1 VVIVLQAIH
10 EVPTFFGSLSIA
22 AAGGIQKV
30 GSDLTDRSVSCQTVS
45 RGAKQLAH
53 TVDASLASGVQGASP
68 TGRAS
73 CQTCGGRP
81 RAHCRMAV
89 KPQSTPSAPLN
100 SRRAEICRRA
110 AQIFQER
117 GFDATSVSDIARA
130 LDMTKAGLYH
140 YFTSKEALLFE
151 IMMFGLER
159 VHDEVLVPV
168 RAIRDPEVRL
178 RQLIVRHAR
187 IATRAR
193 GAVAFLV
200 DEARALPPAQ
210 RSKIEQRMRVY
221 IDLLR
226 DTLTELKKTHRL
238 RDVDPTVGA
247 FSIAGMIL
255 WLPRWFR
262 QGGRLTPEEAADE
275 IANLALGG
283 LIRTP
288 TASPRKSRA
297 RTS

>member
-1 VVIVLQAIH
+1 M
-10 EVPTFFGSLSIA
+10 A
-22 AAGGIQKV
+22 AKRTA
-30 GSDLTDRSVSCQTVS
+30 T
-45 RGAKQLAH
+45 
-53 TVDASLASGVQGASP
+53 
-68 TGRAS
+68 
-73 CQTCGGRP
+73 
-81 RAHCRMAV
+81 
-89 KPQSTPSAPLN
+89 APLN
-100 SRRAEICRRA
+100 PRRAEICRRA

-159 VHDEVLVPV
+159 VHDEVLEPV
-168 RAIRDPEVRL
+168 RAIRDPELRL

-210 RSKIEQRMRVY
+210 RTKIEQRMRIY

-238 RDVDPTVGA
+238 RDIDPTVGA

-262 QGGRLTPEEAADE
+262 HGGRLTPEQAADE

-283 LIRTP
+283 LLRTSA
-288 TASPRKSRA
+288 ASQRKSRA
-297 RTS
+297 RAS

>member
-1 VVIVLQAIH
+1 MPAQRVVATVLD
-10 EVPTFFGSLSIA
+10 T
-22 AAGGIQKV
+22 
-30 GSDLTDRSVSCQTVS
+30 
-45 RGAKQLAH
+45 
-53 TVDASLASGVQGASP
+53 
-68 TGRAS
+68 
-73 CQTCGGRP
+73 
-81 RAHCRMAV
+81 
-89 KPQSTPSAPLN
+89 
-100 SRRAEICRRA
+100 RRVLMYRTA
-110 AQIFQER
+110 AQMFRDR

-130 LDMTKAGLYH
+130 LGLTKAGLYH
-140 YFTSKEALLFE
+140 HFESKEALLFE

-159 VHDEVLVPV
+159 VHDEVLEPV

-210 RSKIEQRMRVY
+210 RTKIELRMRVY

-226 DTLTELKKTHRL
+226 DTLTELKKAHRL

-262 QGGRLTPEEAADE
+262 HGGRLTPDEAADE

-283 LIRTP
+283 LLRGP
-288 TASPRKSRA
+288 AATARRSRA
-297 RTS
+297 RAS

>member
-1 VVIVLQAIH
+1 MPAKRH
-10 EVPTFFGSLSIA
+10 PT
-22 AAGGIQKV
+22 
-30 GSDLTDRSVSCQTVS
+30 
-45 RGAKQLAH
+45 
-53 TVDASLASGVQGASP
+53 
-68 TGRAS
+68 
-73 CQTCGGRP
+73 
-81 RAHCRMAV
+81 
-89 KPQSTPSAPLN
+89 APLN

-151 IMMFGLER
+151 IMTFGLER
-159 VHDEVLVPV
+159 VHDEVIIPV

-200 DEARALPPAQ
+200 DEARALPPSQ
-210 RSKIEQRMRVY
+210 RSKIEHRMRIY
-221 IDLLR
+221 IDLIR
-226 DTLTELKKTHRL
+226 DTLKELIKAGRL
-238 RDVDPTVGA
+238 RDVDPTVAA

-283 LIRTP
+283 LLRT
-288 TASPRKSRA
+288 SPVGQRRGRA
-297 RTS
+297 RAS